1 MCLLRGY
8 CLHHSH
14 DPSQHSTP
22 LQELCYLSIKFVNEV
37 VALIE
42 LTLKG
47 RGVAQLAIKTVVPDI
62 VAGIQ
67 QSMQQI
73 LASDSDA

>member
-1 MCLLRGY
+1 M
-8 CLHHSH
+8 SH
-14 DPSQHSTP
+14 P

-47 RGVAQLAIKTVVPDI
+47 RGIAQLAIKTIVPEV
-62 VAGIQ
+62 VAGVQLSI
-67 QSMQQI
+67 QQI

>member
-1 MCLLRGY
+1 M
-8 CLHHSH
+8 
-14 DPSQHSTP
+14 
-22 LQELCYLSIKFVNEV
+22 NEV

-47 RGVAQLAIKTVVPDI
+47 RGVAQLAIKTIVPDI